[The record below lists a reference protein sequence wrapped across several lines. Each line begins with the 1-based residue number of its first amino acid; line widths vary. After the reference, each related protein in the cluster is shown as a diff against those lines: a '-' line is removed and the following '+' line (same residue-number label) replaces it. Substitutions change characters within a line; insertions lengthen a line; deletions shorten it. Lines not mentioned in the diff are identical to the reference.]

1 MHVKTVQSPIAISIR
16 ESQVRDDVKQLE
28 FHGHSENDGKAFV
41 ENTGTSARVKLLQR
55 NKQPYIS
62 GGVLRP
68 NERYIFEE
76 LHFHWTDTNDAGCEH
91 EINGQT
97 YGFFQ
102 ILKKIHRFLK
112 PSPILVKKW
121 KNLILSSLTFSHTSD
136 EEVM

>member
-1 MHVKTVQSPIAISIR
+1 MKIYFLHRFSKKNSCDRFNENSISIPDDDLHVKTVQSPIAISIR
-16 ESQVRDDVKQLE
+16 ESKVRDDVKQLE
-28 FHGHSENDGKAFV
+28 FHGHFENDGKAFV
-41 ENTGTSARVKLLQR
+41 ENTGTSARVKFLQR

-97 YGFFQ
+97 YGF
-102 ILKKIHRFLK
+102 LNFLNR
-112 PSPILVKKW
+112 VQ
-121 KNLILSSLTFSHTSD
+121 F
-136 EEVM
+136 